1 MTWQSVCYTLMGI
14 AIAVGLT
21 AVVME
26 TIRIRRFQRL
36 RYCVKLMIMA
46 LENLDHEDKYAQQF
60 ELGVIATISIICEE
74 MNLEAPPE
82 VKAVVEASKER
93 GKSR

>member
-14 AIAVGLT
+14 ATAVGLT

-26 TIRIRRFQRL
+26 LIRIRRFQRL
-36 RYCVKLMIMA
+36 RYCIEIMIMA

-74 MNLEAPPE
+74 MNLETPPE
-82 VKAVVEASKER
+82 VKAVAEASKER
-93 GKSR
+93 RKAK